1 MTNTYNVY
9 LSSRYDNKIFD
20 MKADSIDKVRKKLI
34 GMDVIKR
41 KGGFDVAFIS
51 KKEPKGKSKQF
62 GQLYIGYGGWM
73 WSDGSNPN
81 GKPVDPKT
89 GRTTDSVKTG
99 SARTK
104 NTRYEVKT
112 HSDHVKVK
120 SIDAPN
126 MDAVRLKLIELELI
140 GAWVSK
146 NGKKLGYLDK
156 AHGTYLWTLPDYS
169 EKRISLK
176 TGKLMG

>member
-9 LSSRYDNKIFD
+9 LSSRYDKKIFD

-34 GMDVIKR
+34 DMNVIER
-41 KGGFDVAFIS
+41 KGGFDAAFIS
-51 KKEPKGKSKQF
+51 KRELNGKTRQS
-62 GQLYIGYGGWM
+62 GTLYIGYGGWM
-73 WSDGSNPN
+73 WRDGSNPY

-89 GRTTDSVKTG
+89 GRTTDSVKAG
-99 SARTK
+99 SKTK
-104 NTRYEVKT
+104 NTRYDVKT

-156 AHGTYLWTLPDYS
+156 AHGEYLWTMPDYS

>member
-1 MTNTYNVY
+1 MTNTFEVY
-9 LSSRYDNKIFD
+9 LYSKNNRKTIDV
-20 MKADSIDKVRKKLI
+20 KADSIDKARKKI
-34 GMDVIKR
+34 IDTDVIKR
-41 KGGFDVAFIS
+41 KGGFDAAFIS
-51 KKEPKGKSKQF
+51 KRELNGKTRQS
-62 GQLYIGYGGWM
+62 GTLYMGYGGWM
-73 WSDGSNPN
+73 WRDGSNPY

-99 SARTK
+99 SSTK
-104 NTRYEVKT
+104 NAKYDVKT

-126 MDAVRLKLIELELI
+126 LDAVRLKLIELELT

-156 AHGTYLWTLPDYS
+156 VHGKYLWVLPDNS
-169 EKRISLK
+169 EKRISLR
-176 TGKLMG
+176 TGGLIG